1 MKAISHTVILII
13 LFLALGACER
23 NPKKPAFELLP
34 DMARS
39 VPYDA
44 YAPNPLTRDGKT
56 LQPPPEGSIPRGFE
70 PFAYGATPEE
80 AVRAGNELRNPLP
93 PTPENL
99 ARGKILFDRFCLTC
113 HGQAGK
119 GDGPLIPKFPN
130 PPSFT
135 SKAVREYPEGRFYHI
150 ISRGSGMMASYASQ
164 IAPEDRWRIVHYLRT
179 LTSPQG
185 QTNSETQ
192 P

>member
-1 MKAISHTVILII
+1 MKYATRTVLIFI
-13 LFLALGACER
+13 VALALSACER
-23 NPKKPAFELLP
+23 NPKKPGFEFMP

-44 YAPNPLTRDGKT
+44 YAPNPLTGDGKT

-70 PFAYGATPEE
+70 PFHYGATPEE
-80 AVRAGNELRNPLP
+80 AARAGRELANPIP
-93 PTPENL
+93 ATPESM
-99 ARGKILFDRFCLTC
+99 ARGKKLYERFCLEC
-113 HGQAGK
+113 HGTQGK

-135 SKAVREYPEGRFYHI
+135 SKAVREYPEGRLYHV

-164 IAPEDRWRIVHYLRT
+164 IAPEDRWKIVHYVRSLQN
-179 LTSPQG
+179 P
-185 QTNSETQ
+185 ETQ